1 MNFDLET
8 YLKDLEM
15 IAKEKEAF
23 LNKKNESRSGK
34 LNKITTESQNAK
46 DELAKAICFN
56 IYFESLPLGPE
67 YKTANRNELMKEF
80 TEAVSSLDNRGFY
93 NNLKSNKSLFCK
105 RLTDAIDTYVERT
118 ATDFCLNINDISY
131 NDIKFESVDELDSG
145 DGENVISVVS
155 RDLNAD
161 NVSDV
166 VSDNVKKIIV
176 SEITRAK
183 ESKEKMK
190 EIEKELA
197 NDIKVDSEE
206 KVEEAVSA
214 KMNRFGQKKFTPSL
228 FEAIMINKCNNQ
240 DSLMIEGKL
249 SDDVNLYDALSV
261 FENVSDSKDKSLN
274 DSVIFIESV
283 KEYTYL
289 STLNALNIKHITPL
303 DSKELALQ
311 YAIKV

>member
-8 YLKDLEM
+8 YLKDLE

-34 LNKITTESQNAK
+34 LNKITSESQNAK

-80 TEAVSSLDNRGFY
+80 TEAVNSLDSRGFY

-131 NDIKFESVDELDSG
+131 NDIKFESVDEIDAG